1 MWFWAGGVN
10 VIRTCLMGW
19 FDDSVFTCKNKF
31 FSIKTEDH
39 LILKSIN
46 IKGEEYVKYEIHVRG
61 WKTYMQTSREG
72 EKWLYG

>member
-1 MWFWAGGVN
+1 VN

-46 IKGEEYVKYEIHVRG
+46 IKGDEYVKYEIHVRG
-61 WKTYMQTSREG
+61 
-72 EKWLYG
+72 